1 MDKRFYTLEEVAEY
15 LGVNYQLVYR
25 LVKSGELPAVRI
37 GRVYRI
43 EKQQL
48 EDFITKQTTGSK
60 NQNK

>member
-1 MDKRFYTLEEVAEY
+1 MDKRFYTLEEVADY

-25 LVKSGELPAVRI
+25 LVKSHELPAVRI
-37 GRVYRI
+37 GRVYRV

-60 NQNK
+60 NKKK